1 MTAGLKLGSQGGG
14 GGKFLHRYTGKNVL
28 KSYFQEL
35 QSLNKYASILR
46 NERFLITFKIV
57 SLELILGAQEGFSV

>member
-1 MTAGLKLGSQGGG
+1 MTAGLKLDSQGG

-35 QSLNKYASILR
+35 QCLNKYASILR
-46 NERFLITFKIV
+46 NERFLITFKIM
-57 SLELILGAQEGFSV
+57 SLELILGAQEGFYV